1 MRGED
6 AEGLEGRKEYN
17 SYVVNF
23 NFSLNNKNDEN
34 KEEREQGKTQVS
46 SSMLNISF
54 KCRLQG
60 KNFTSKN

>member
-23 NFSLNNKNDEN
+23 NFSLNNKNDKN
-34 KEEREQGKTQVS
+34 KEEREQGKTQSIFFDVEY
-46 SSMLNISF
+46 II
-54 KCRLQG
+54 
-60 KNFTSKN
+60 